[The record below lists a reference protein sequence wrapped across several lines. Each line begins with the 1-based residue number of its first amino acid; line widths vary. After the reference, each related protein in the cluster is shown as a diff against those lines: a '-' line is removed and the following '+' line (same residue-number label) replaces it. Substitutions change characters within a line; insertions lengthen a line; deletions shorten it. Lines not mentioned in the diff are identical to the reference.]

1 MNMEDKV
8 REAIVDELN
17 RQVAEEAGRLQVR
30 PTGDEDFLIVEGRV
44 DLEALA
50 MHVVGAVSGGP

>member
-8 REAIVDELN
+8 REAMLDELN
-17 RQVAEEAGRLQVR
+17 RQVAESTGRLLVR
-30 PTGDEDFLIVEGRV
+30 DAEDDDVIIEGRV

-50 MHVVGAVSGGP
+50 MAVVGAVSGGP

>member
-8 REAIVDELN
+8 REAMLGELN
-17 RQVAEEAGRLQVR
+17 RQVAESTGRLMVR
-30 PTGDEDFLIVEGRV
+30 DAEDDDVIIEGRV

-50 MHVVGAVSGGP
+50 MAVVGAVSGGP